1 MAKAKTLKPIPSS
14 RAKRAARAARSAT
27 VAARTAKPAAEP
39 VPPASVKTSTKPA
52 ARMAKKAIERVAA
65 AAPVSA
71 ANPPPRAPV
80 PPVPKPAIARAS
92 AAVEPAPAIVSEP
105 LSPPVEPVVAAVT
118 ELFIETSNE
127 GPDMATTSDTIKN
140 NAAASTD
147 RVEAILGDVNA
158 RTKTAIEKST
168 KFYEEMTEF
177 TKGNVEALVASGR
190 VVAKAAENLG
200 QGAAEYSKR
209 SFETASTTLRSF
221 ASAKSPT
228 ELFQLQSE
236 FARTAFDSAVAE
248 SSKLSESLM
257 KLAGEIAQ
265 PLSSRFAL
273 AAEKVKNTTR

>member
-1 MAKAKTLKPIPSS
+1 MAKAKTLKPMPPS
-14 RAKRAARAARSAT
+14 RAKRAARAAKKAT
-27 VAARTAKPAAEP
+27 VEARAAAKLSEAPARFSAPSAEIPSKPAASTRQKAATRPRAKAP
-39 VPPASVKTSTKPA
+39 VAVTPPPAPAPRKSV
-52 ARMAKKAIERVAA
+52 IA
-65 AAPVSA
+65 AAPA
-71 ANPPPRAPV
+71 AAD
-80 PPVPKPAIARAS
+80 
-92 AAVEPAPAIVSEP
+92 PAPAIVSEP
-105 LSPPVEPVVAAVT
+105 LPHPVEPVVAAAT
-118 ELFIETSNE
+118 EPLIEPLTE
-127 GPDMATTSDTIKN
+127 GPDMATTTDTIKN

-147 RVEAILGDVNA
+147 RVQAIFGDVNA

-190 VVAKAAENLG
+190 VAAKAAENLG
-200 QGAAEYSKR
+200 QGAADYSKR

-265 PLSSRFAL
+265 PLSTRLAV
-273 AAEKVKNTTR
+273 AAEKVKSATL